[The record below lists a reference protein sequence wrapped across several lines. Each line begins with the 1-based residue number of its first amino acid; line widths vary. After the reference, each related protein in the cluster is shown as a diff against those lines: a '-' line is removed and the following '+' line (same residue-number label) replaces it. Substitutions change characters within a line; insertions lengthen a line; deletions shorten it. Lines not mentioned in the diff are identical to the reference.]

1 MSITLGIAEMIFCGY
16 KHFNKITKKICF
28 SVWGTAGQ
36 LVLIPKIAFWEN
48 IIKTHISQSINCMN
62 YDYGLMALV
71 NEKYMTV
78 NELLF
83 VAIFAF
89 QYHRYC

>member
-16 KHFNKITKKICF
+16 KHFHKITKKICS

-36 LVLIPKIAFWEN
+36 LFLIPKIPWEN
-48 IIKTHISQSINCMN
+48 IIKTHSSQSINCMN
-62 YDYGLMALV
+62 YDYGRMALV

-83 VAIFAF
+83 VAIFCF
-89 QYHRYC
+89 HYDLYC